1 MRGSIYLVL
10 DSVQNAHATRRQLVE
25 KLNFPPTLGFTHGV
39 VEPTTPMMSAIQG
52 DLPPNIKLMTIS
64 NNYAQW
70 NNGQLI
76 FRFAHMY
83 QVDEHATL
91 SQPATFSLASIFSK
105 AGLKVS
111 AASETMLTAN
121 QPRKSWEA
129 KKKVWVVDE
138 VVDRG
143 VSKNPQDR
151 RTWLEESDASLTVTM
166 NAMEV
171 KTFLVTLAN

>member
-1 MRGSIYLVL
+1 
-10 DSVQNAHATRRQLVE
+10 
-25 KLNFPPTLGFTHGV
+25 
-39 VEPTTPMMSAIQG
+39 
-52 DLPPNIKLMTIS
+52 
-64 NNYAQW
+64 
-70 NNGQLI
+70 
-76 FRFAHMY
+76 
-83 QVDEHATL
+83 
-91 SQPATFSLASIFSK
+91 
-105 AGLKVS
+105 
-111 AASETMLTAN
+111 MLTAN

-143 VSKNPQDR
+143 VSNNPQDR